1 MFYICFTMCQVREIS
16 LHTDVPVVYCARIV
30 LAVNNLN
37 EIPCCLEKQPGEE
50 EEEEEEAALA
60 W

>member
-16 LHTDVPVVYCARIV
+16 LHTDVPVVYCAWIV

-37 EIPCCLEKQPGEE
+37 EIRCCLEKQPGEE
-50 EEEEEEAALA
+50 EEAALA